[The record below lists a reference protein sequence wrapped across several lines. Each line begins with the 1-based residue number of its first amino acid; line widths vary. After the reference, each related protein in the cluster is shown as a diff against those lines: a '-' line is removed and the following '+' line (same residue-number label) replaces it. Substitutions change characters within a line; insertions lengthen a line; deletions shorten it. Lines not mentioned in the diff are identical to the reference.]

1 MKRMVAG
8 KRGHYVTKLRCEQN
22 IWTAAALNCKL
33 HIANWVP
40 GQEGAYRRNK
50 LQIFMIG
57 VRHWVGSASDMGALC

>member
-8 KRGHYVTKLRCEQN
+8 KRGHYVTKLPCEQN

-40 GQEGAYRRNK
+40 GQEAGLELCMKCAGEKRRRCGH
-50 LQIFMIG
+50 F
-57 VRHWVGSASDMGALC
+57 